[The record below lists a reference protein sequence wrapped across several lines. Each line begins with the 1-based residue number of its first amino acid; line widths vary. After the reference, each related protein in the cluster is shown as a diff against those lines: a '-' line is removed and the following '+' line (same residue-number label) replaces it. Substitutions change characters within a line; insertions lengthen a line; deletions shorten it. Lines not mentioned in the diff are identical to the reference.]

1 MPAEG
6 QPDLWLIQ
14 IIGHA
19 DLGDDDLPESYVKQL
34 QAAYGLV
41 ADGIVGINTFNAVV
55 HEARHLHWP
64 LGGWLGIR
72 APREDPHTDGPVWT
86 GFEQIH
92 HAKVFETEASAQ
104 QWISNKLVAGIKF
117 QPVRFMAL

>member
-14 IIGHA
+14 IIGHE
-19 DLGDDDLPESYVKQL
+19 DLDDEDLPESRVKQL
-34 QAAYGLV
+34 QATYGLV
-41 ADGIVGINTFNAVV
+41 ADGIVGVNTRNTVRVSREF
-55 HEARHLHWP
+55 HWP
-64 LGGWLGIR
+64 IGGWLGVGEK
-72 APREDPHTDGPVWT
+72 REDSYTDEPAWT
-86 GFEQIH
+86 GFERIH

-104 QWISNKLVAGIKF
+104 QWISNKLVVGIRF